1 MVARNSEIQIP
12 NILLLVLDCV
22 RADGLGVYG
31 NPRSVTPR
39 LDELADRS
47 RRYTQARSAAVWT
60 LPSHASLF
68 TGLHPRQHGV
78 NVDNRFLNPAIP
90 TLAETLQQVG
100 WQTAA
105 FSTNAWVGPHFGL
118 DRGFEHFSALWRIF
132 PSMGKAA
139 FPWWE
144 KALRKRVLERHDK
157 GARKLNKY
165 VERWWREE
173 RDPDR
178 PFFLFGLYLDAH
190 LPYQPPRG
198 YAERLLQGEAL
209 RNARNANQ
217 DAWAYMAGEVA
228 MTQEDFEGLRA
239 LYDAEIAYVDEQLG
253 ALLDFLESVGGLD
266 NTIIIITS
274 DHGENIGHHEL
285 MDHQYCVYDSL
296 AHVPLLIHHPDH
308 FPSGNDPT
316 LVQHTD
322 LFPTIFDLTPS
333 PDLLNLP
340 GHSLF
345 DLPLTTLQGDR
356 EGAPLPA
363 SDRRASGDAHSA
375 GSDLQGD
382 REGAPLPTSTNS
394 QSASDHRSPAI
405 SQSEIRNSITQYTAP
420 HRHRFARRHPDF
432 DPASRGYD
440 RTYDAIVQSDFKF
453 IRSNRDEIE
462 LFNLLDDP
470 GETTSVAG
478 SHPDMVSNLSASL
491 DQWLVEHP
499 PGGVAPPSTDLDDGL
514 VEHLRGL
521 GYL

>member
-1 MVARNSEIQIP
+1 MHPSIDQFRPLAYNLHQYPIP
-12 NILLLVLDCV
+12 NLRFHFPVPIPATRHAQPNIILLVLDCV
-22 RADGLGVYG
+22 RADGLGAYG
-31 NPRSVTPR
+31 NPRPVTPR
-39 LDELADRS
+39 LDDLADRS

-60 LPSHASLF
+60 LPSHTSIF

-78 NVDNRFLNPAIP
+78 NVENRFLDPTIP
-90 TLAETLQQVG
+90 TLAGTLQQVG
-100 WQTAA
+100 YQTAA

-132 PSMGKAA
+132 PGMGKAK

-165 VERWWREE
+165 VERWWRQA

-209 RNARNANQ
+209 RSARNANQ

-228 MTQEDFEGLRA
+228 MTPEDFAGLRA
-239 LYDAEIAYVDEQLG
+239 LYDAEIGYVDEQLG
-253 ALLDFLESVGGLD
+253 ALLDFLDSVGGLD
-266 NTIIIITS
+266 NTVIIVTS
-274 DHGENIGHHEL
+274 DHGENIGDHGL

-296 AHVPLLIHHPDH
+296 ARVPLLIHHPDH
-308 FPSGNDPT
+308 FPPGADPT

-322 LFPTIFDLTPS
+322 LFPTLLDLTGS
-333 PDLLNLP
+333 P
-340 GHSLF
+340 
-345 DLPLTTLQGDR
+345 
-356 EGAPLPA
+356 
-363 SDRRASGDAHSA
+363 
-375 GSDLQGD
+375 DLQGD
-382 REGAPLPTSTNS
+382 RESLSRASRGSAPLPG
-394 QSASDHRSPAI
+394 QSLRTTHHATPN
-405 SQSEIRNSITQYTAP
+405 SQSEIRNPKSITQYTAP

-432 DPASRGYD
+432 DPASRGLD
-440 RTYDAIVQSDFKF
+440 RTFDAIVQGDFKL
-453 IRSNRDEIE
+453 IRSNRGDVE

-470 GETTSVAG
+470 GEAVDIAATD
-478 SHPDMVSNLSASL
+478 PDTVSDLSASL
-491 DQWLVEHP
+491 DRWLDAHP
-499 PGGVAPPSTDLDDGL
+499 PGGVAPPSADLDDGL

>member
-1 MVARNSEIQIP
+1 M
-12 NILLLVLDCV
+12 

-31 NPRSVTPR
+31 SPRALTPH
-39 LDELADRS
+39 LDALAARS
-47 RRYTQARSAAVWT
+47 RVYTQARSAAVWT
-60 LPSHASLF
+60 LPSHTSLF

-78 NVDNRFLNPAIP
+78 NVEQRFLNPAIP

-100 WQTAA
+100 YQTAA

-132 PSMGKAA
+132 PGMGKAK

-190 LPYQPPRG
+190 LPYEPPKG

-209 RNARNANQ
+209 RRARSANQ
-217 DAWAYMAGEVA
+217 DAWAYMAGDTA
-228 MTQEDFEGLRA
+228 MTPQDFEGLRA

-253 ALLDFLESVGGLD
+253 ALLDFLDSVGGLD
-266 NTIIIITS
+266 DTVIIVTS
-274 DHGENIGHHEL
+274 DHGENIGHHDL

-308 FPSGNDPT
+308 FPPGDDST

-322 LFPTIFDLTPS
+322 IFPTLLDLTGS
-333 PDLLNLP
+333 PDLLALP
-340 GHSLF
+340 GQSI
-345 DLPLTTLQGDR
+345 LP
-356 EGAPLPA
+356 
-363 SDRRASGDAHSA
+363 
-375 GSDLQGD
+375 
-382 REGAPLPTSTNS
+382 STQYPIPS
-394 QSASDHRSPAI
+394 TQ
-405 SQSEIRNSITQYTAP
+405 ITQYTAP
-420 HRHRFARRHPDF
+420 HHHRFARRHPDF
-432 DPASRGYD
+432 DPASRGLD
-440 RTYDAIVQSDFKF
+440 CTFDAIVQGDFKL

-470 GETTSVAG
+470 TEITNIAG
-478 SHPDMVSNLSASL
+478 SDPDTVSGLTVSL
-491 DQWLVEHP
+491 DQWLAAHP
-499 PGGVAPPSTDLDDGL
+499 PGGVAPPSTDLDAGL